1 MRPLSAEIKHN
12 YILHTFPK
20 KNSCI
25 RILTINSVIASYHN
39 RDYQDQQNAFQR
51 PEELIF
57 QGQETLSPTAPGR
70 VKCRASSCTQ
80 YLIMKEGVRIT
91 ECKDF
96 SS

>member
-25 RILTINSVIASYHN
+25 HILTINSVIASYHN
-39 RDYQDQQNAFQR
+39 RDYPDQQNASQR

-57 QGQETLSPTAPGR
+57 QRQETHSPTAPR
-70 VKCRASSCTQ
+70 QSEMQTKQLHTVFD
-80 YLIMKEGVRIT
+80 YEGGN
-91 ECKDF
+91 
-96 SS
+96 